1 MKTLMQR
8 CMIALMR
15 QNFGVVVL
23 EKRMKSYKRVTLEPS
38 LSPNTRNKAQNIN
51 KKPFFLYEFPSPCVS
66 IPHLHVLQNS
76 LFETSRSPSRRSL
89 IWSPMIQQWAPIWL
103 HCDRGSAYLAWR
115 STCFHENKTFSSI
128 CLACVT
134 FSGSWLLLFM
144 FLSWP
149 SNGYYCDSDWVKFL
163 FNKLIVPIYCPVCTI
178 PEEGKKF
185 AWHSGVGVIEGRYFN
200 FPREFNH
207 QRYNFVVTVYFIILS
222 IRGTC
227 FMQKFIT
234 VIANLCHFRNSSPPE
249 DT

>member
-1 MKTLMQR
+1 MSTNL
-8 CMIALMR
+8 IALWPW
-15 QNFGVVVL
+15 Q
-23 EKRMKSYKRVTLEPS
+23 RVFSMTV
-38 LSPNTRNKAQNIN
+38 
-51 KKPFFLYEFPSPCVS
+51 YMFPREW
-66 IPHLHVLQNS
+66 N
-76 LFETSRSPSRRSL
+76 LFV
-89 IWSPMIQQWAPIWL
+89 
-103 HCDRGSAYLAWR
+103 Y
-115 STCFHENKTFSSI
+115 

-134 FSGSWLLLFM
+134 FPGSWLLLFM
-144 FLSWP
+144 FLSLP

-185 AWHSGVGVIEGRYFN
+185 AWHSGVGVIEGRYFH